1 MKQHMTQL
9 IIMLLIS
16 LIPLQAAIEVQ
27 YEPEY
32 YLIFRKG
39 NDVPTSSF
47 SPTGFNASKIVA
59 HIGTITITATE
70 NEPIIRPILEGY
82 GTSNN
87 FVFNG
92 PLTGWGGGYHDT
104 GFQIYGV
111 STTKRTPFGV
121 WFGSGGGEF
130 ILESGTVNANP
141 YVVELFFLGNQ
152 NSNLYILGADY
163 VMVDGSLGS
172 FNVKLKPADSWDYYY
187 VPVNGQEIP
196 PDGTPPEEPIPIPV
210 GGAGVPIP
218 TVPYGVDPP
227 ELIHLFTILQDD
239 PFPIHDAY
247 GPSKQV
253 RVGKAQITMQN
264 AVQGGI
270 YGVHITFSSNQ
281 GGPEFQLHLQGEP
294 TYPFIPYELKF
305 LGQKVN
311 KGQAIAWSPL
321 GIPFTSEDIFVTNI
335 SESMAEAAPSG
346 NYSDTILVEITAIE

>member
-1 MKQHMTQL
+1 MTLL

-16 LIPLQAAIEVQ
+16 LFALQAAIVVQ

-47 SPTGFNASKIVA
+47 SPTGFNQNRIVA

-82 GTSNN
+82 GTTNE
-87 FVFNG
+87 FVFRG
-92 PLTGWGGGYHDT
+92 PLSGWGGGIHDT

-111 STTKRTPFGV
+111 STTRRTPFGV
-121 WFGSGGGEF
+121 WFESGGGEF
-130 ILESGTVNANP
+130 ILESGTVAANP
-141 YVVELFFLGNQ
+141 YVVELFFRGFQ
-152 NSNLYILGADY
+152 NSNLYILGEDY
-163 VMVDGSLGS
+163 VMVEGSLGS

-196 PDGTPPEEPIPIPV
+196 SDGTPPDNPQPIPV
-210 GGAGVPIP
+210 GGSGTSIP
-218 TVPYGVDPP
+218 SVPYGVDPP
-227 ELIHLFTILQDD
+227 ELIHLFTIIQDD
-239 PFPIHDAY
+239 PFAIGDAY
-247 GPSKQV
+247 GSTKQA

-311 KGQAIAWSPL
+311 KGQAITWSPL

-335 SESMAEAAPSG
+335 SESVAEAAPSG
-346 NYSDTILVEITAIE
+346 NYSDTILVEISAIE